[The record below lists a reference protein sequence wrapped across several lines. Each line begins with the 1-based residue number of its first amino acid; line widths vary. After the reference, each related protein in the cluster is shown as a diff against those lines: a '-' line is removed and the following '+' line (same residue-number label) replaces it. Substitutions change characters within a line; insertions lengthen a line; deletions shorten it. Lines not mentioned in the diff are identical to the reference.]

1 MLHLTQNTTA
11 QCAGIDEFFIPTMN
25 HRSSGNKCISPFAA
39 IQTNVNSGNYR
50 SFDRAGPQFSER
62 VIDMSDKWV
71 LMDVTDGVAL
81 VTMDRRPV
89 NALNREMRR
98 QMVATF
104 DAISEREDIRCAVL
118 TGSNGMFCA
127 GADLKDRP
135 DAEIAGDFLD
145 HNRITRE
152 TGNAIRECAKPVV
165 AAINGAALGAGFGL
179 AAACDILYASEDAT
193 VGMPEINVGLAG
205 GASMLKTLFG
215 RSTLRRMFFTGQR
228 LTAHELL
235 KRNVIEEV
243 LPADQLLPKV
253 MELARE
259 IASKAPLA
267 MMYAK
272 RAANMVDVMPQR
284 DAYRF
289 EQEFTVTLSKTEDAR
304 EARTAFL
311 EKRPP
316 VFKGR

>member
-1 MLHLTQNTTA
+1 MSNEWVRL
-11 QCAGIDEFFIPTMN
+11 E
-25 HRSSGNKCISPFAA
+25 
-39 IQTNVNSGNYR
+39 V
-50 SFDRAGPQFSER
+50 SE
-62 VIDMSDKWV
+62 
-71 LMDVTDGVAL
+71 GVAL
-81 VTMDRRPV
+81 VTMDRQPV

-98 QMVATF
+98 QLVATF

-118 TGSNGMFCA
+118 TGTGTVFCA

-135 DAEIAGDFLD
+135 DNSVPGDFLD

-152 TGNAIRECAKPVV
+152 TGNAIRECAKPVI
-165 AAINGAALGAGFGL
+165 AAINGTALGAGLGL
-179 AAACDILYASEDAT
+179 AAACDILYASENAT

-228 LTAHELL
+228 LTAQELFR
-235 KRNVIEEV
+235 RNVIEDVVSEK
-243 LPADQLLPKV
+243 DLLPV
-253 MELARE
+253 TMALARE

-267 MMYAK
+267 VIYAK
-272 RAANMVDVMPQR
+272 RAANMVDLMPQR

-289 EQEFTVTLSKTEDAR
+289 EQEFTVALSKTEDAR
-304 EARTAFL
+304 EARMAFL
-311 EKRPP
+311 EKRAP

>member
-1 MLHLTQNTTA
+1 
-11 QCAGIDEFFIPTMN
+11 
-25 HRSSGNKCISPFAA
+25 
-39 IQTNVNSGNYR
+39 
-50 SFDRAGPQFSER
+50 
-62 VIDMSDKWV
+62 MSDKWV
-71 LMDVTDGVAL
+71 RLEVADGVGL
-81 VTMDRRPV
+81 VTMDRPPV

-98 QMVATF
+98 QLVATF

-118 TGSNGMFCA
+118 TGIGKVFCA

-135 DAEIAGDFLD
+135 SADIPGDFLE

-152 TGNAIRECAKPVV
+152 TGNSIRECAKPVI
-165 AAINGAALGAGFGL
+165 AAINGTALGAGLGL
-179 AAACDILYASEDAT
+179 AAACDILYASENAT

-215 RSTLRRMFFTGQR
+215 RSTLRRMFYTGQR
-228 LTAHELL
+228 LTAHDLL
-235 KRNVIEEV
+235 KRNVVDEV
-243 LPADQLLPKV
+243 LGESELLPFT
-253 MELARE
+253 MNLARE

-267 MMYAK
+267 VAYAK
-272 RAANMVDVMPQR
+272 RAANMVDLMPQR

-304 EARTAFL
+304 EARAAFL

>member
-1 MLHLTQNTTA
+1 
-11 QCAGIDEFFIPTMN
+11 
-25 HRSSGNKCISPFAA
+25 
-39 IQTNVNSGNYR
+39 
-50 SFDRAGPQFSER
+50 
-62 VIDMSDKWV
+62 MSDKWV
-71 LMDVTDGVAL
+71 RLEVADGVGL
-81 VTMDRRPV
+81 VTMDRPPV

-98 QMVATF
+98 QLVATF

-118 TGSNGMFCA
+118 TGAGKVFCA

-135 DAEIAGDFLD
+135 SADIPGDFLE

-152 TGNAIRECAKPVV
+152 TGNSIRECAKPVI
-165 AAINGAALGAGFGL
+165 AAINGTALGAGLGL
-179 AAACDILYASEDAT
+179 AAACDILYASENAT

-215 RSTLRRMFFTGQR
+215 RSTMRRMFFTGQR
-228 LTAHELL
+228 LTAQDLL
-235 KRNVIEEV
+235 KRNVVDEV
-243 LPADQLLPKV
+243 LSDAELLPFTLS
-253 MELARE
+253 LARE

-267 MMYAK
+267 VAYAK
-272 RAANMVDVMPQR
+272 RAANMVDLMPQR

-289 EQEFTVTLSKTEDAR
+289 EQEFTVALSKTEDAR
-304 EARTAFL
+304 EARAAFL

>member
-1 MLHLTQNTTA
+1 MNT
-11 QCAGIDEFFIPTMN
+11 E
-25 HRSSGNKCISPFAA
+25 
-39 IQTNVNSGNYR
+39 
-50 SFDRAGPQFSER
+50 
-62 VIDMSDKWV
+62 WV
-71 LMDVTDGVAL
+71 RLEVSDGVAL
-81 VTMDRRPV
+81 VTLDRKPV

-98 QMVATF
+98 QLVATF

-118 TGSNGMFCA
+118 TGSGSVFCA

-135 DAEIAGDFLD
+135 SAETAGDFLE

-152 TGNAIRECAKPVV
+152 TGNSIRECAKPVI
-165 AAINGAALGAGFGL
+165 AAINGAALGAGLGL
-179 AAACDILYASEDAT
+179 AAACDILYASENAT

-228 LTAHELL
+228 LSARDLL
-235 KRNVIEEV
+235 ERNVIDAVLSPEE
-243 LPADQLLPKV
+243 LLPFTTS
-253 MELARE
+253 LARE

-267 MMYAK
+267 MIYAK
-272 RAANMVDVMPQR
+272 RAANMVDLMPQR

-289 EQEFTVTLSKTEDAR
+289 EQEFTVALSKTEDAR
-304 EARTAFL
+304 EARMAFL
-311 EKRPP
+311 EKRTP

>member
-1 MLHLTQNTTA
+1 M
-11 QCAGIDEFFIPTMN
+11 
-25 HRSSGNKCISPFAA
+25 
-39 IQTNVNSGNYR
+39 
-50 SFDRAGPQFSER
+50 R
-62 VIDMSDKWV
+62 VFTGVVHMSDQWV
-71 LMDVTDGVAL
+71 LMEVADGVAL

-104 DAISEREDIRCAVL
+104 DAISERADIRCAIL
-118 TGSNGMFCA
+118 TGANGVFCA

-152 TGNAIRECAKPVV
+152 TGNAIRECAKPVI
-165 AAINGAALGAGFGL
+165 AAINGVALGAGFGV
-179 AAACDILYASEDAT
+179 AAACDILYASDDAA

-228 LTAHELL
+228 LSAHDLL

-243 LPADQLLPKV
+243 LAPADLLPRA

-259 IASKAPLA
+259 IAAKAPLA
-267 MMYAK
+267 MAYAK

-304 EARTAFL
+304 EARAAFL
-311 EKRPP
+311 EKRAP

>member
-1 MLHLTQNTTA
+1 M
-11 QCAGIDEFFIPTMN
+11 
-25 HRSSGNKCISPFAA
+25 
-39 IQTNVNSGNYR
+39 
-50 SFDRAGPQFSER
+50 SEE
-62 VIDMSDKWV
+62 WV
-71 LMDVTDGVAL
+71 RLEVTDGIGL
-81 VTMDRRPV
+81 VTMDRKPV
-89 NALNREMRR
+89 NALNRDMRR
-98 QMVATF
+98 QLVATF

-118 TGSNGMFCA
+118 TGSGSVFCA

-135 DAEIAGDFLD
+135 SAEIAGDFLE

-152 TGNAIRECAKPVV
+152 TGNAIRECAKPVI
-165 AAINGAALGAGFGL
+165 AAINGPALGAGFGL
-179 AAACDILYASEDAT
+179 AAACDILYASENAT

-228 LTAHELL
+228 LTHDLL
-235 KRNVIEEV
+235 KRNVIEDV
-243 LPADQLLPKV
+243 LPEKDLLPV
-253 MELARE
+253 TMALARE

-267 MMYAK
+267 IAYAK

-289 EQEFTVTLSKTEDAR
+289 EQEFTVALSKTEDAR

-311 EKRPP
+311 EKRAP